1 MWTAFPSSDYYE
13 DSVTIGVSPRRPS
26 RVPLTVGIWVGYS
39 QRGTMGM
46 EPDGKARPPRGDL
59 MTDSEARGFLPGRL
73 VPLVVAVVVTA
84 LVVFVACVLAWYYLG
99 GGVWRSEVEVVKA
112 VDLSPQRWLP
122 IEVDSCIGAP
132 SPHVL
137 LLRETDDE
145 VQVKVVVFST
155 PFQGCE
161 HLPVSVDVYLRA
173 PLGDRVVV
181 SKGQVVP
188 IVGVTP
194 VPSR

>member
-1 MWTAFPSSDYYE
+1 MCRAFPGSDYYE
-13 DSVTIGVSPRRPS
+13 GSVAIGVSPRRQS
-26 RVPLTVGIWVGYS
+26 RVPLTWGSWFGYS
-39 QRGTMGM
+39 QRGAMGM
-46 EPDGKARPPRGDL
+46 EPNGKARPTRGDL
-59 MTDSEARGFLPGRL
+59 MTNSGARGFLPGRL
-73 VPLVVAVVVTA
+73 GHLVVAVAVTA
-84 LVVFVACVLAWYYLG
+84 LVVFAACFLAWYYLG

-122 IEVDSCIGAP
+122 IEVDSCVGAP

-137 LLRETDDE
+137 SLRETDDE
-145 VQVKVVVFST
+145 VQVEVVVFST
-155 PFQGCE
+155 PFQGCVPV
-161 HLPVSVDVYLRA
+161 PVSVDVPLGA
-173 PLGDRVVV
+173 PLGDRSVV

>member
-1 MWTAFPSSDYYE
+1 M
-13 DSVTIGVSPRRPS
+13 TIGVSPRRPS
-26 RVPLTVGIWVGYS
+26 RVPLTWGIRLGYS
-39 QRGTMGM
+39 QRGAMGM
-46 EPDGKARPPRGDL
+46 EPNSKVRPTRGEL
-59 MTDSEARGFLPGRL
+59 MTNGGARGSLPSRL
-73 VPLVVAVVVTA
+73 GPLVVAVVVTA
-84 LVVFVACVLAWYYLG
+84 LVVFAACFLAWYYLG

-122 IEVDSCIGAP
+122 VEVDSCVGAP

-137 LLRETDDE
+137 SLRETDDE
-145 VQVKVVVFST
+145 IQVEVVVFST
-155 PFQGCE
+155 PFRGCV
-161 HLPVSVDVYLRA
+161 PVSVSVDVPLRA
-173 PLGDRVVV
+173 PLGGRSVL